1 MVREDTHHGKGSNL
15 RRGI

>member
-1 MVREDTHHGKGSNL
+1 MVREDTHHGKGSYL